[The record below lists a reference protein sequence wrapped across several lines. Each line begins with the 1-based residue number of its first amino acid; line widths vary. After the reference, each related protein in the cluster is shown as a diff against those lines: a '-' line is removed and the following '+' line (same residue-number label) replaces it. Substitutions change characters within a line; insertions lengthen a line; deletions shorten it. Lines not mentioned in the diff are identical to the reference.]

1 MVTKVSFTYF
11 ANSHDRDGR
20 PVTATWENIAQ
31 RLCVHR
37 EGDKDGPAIA
47 AAMFSGT
54 RSRANLIMRTLVAL
68 DIETS
73 KATGAV
79 PPDPQVI
86 VDLLTQK
93 HLASVLWTTHSHTPA
108 DPRYRVVMPLS
119 APLDC
124 AELGEAEPF
133 IAASAAAQLGLCDV
147 CDTSKYGA
155 SSLFYLARHPAG
167 SPFKAHILE
176 GEPIDAGQLRA
187 VAIMVAQNEAMTAA
201 EKAAH
206 RARASLPPE
215 VAETIRTFNEQ
226 HDLREMFTRYGY
238 VREGGRWKSPFQTVT
253 SQGAT
258 TILPGGLI
266 WATFSES
273 DAQMGLGARPAK
285 ASSQCGAWGDCFSL
299 YTFYEHHGNFRN
311 ALAAIRETSDAT

>member
-20 PVTATWENIAQ
+20 PVTAKWETVAQ

-47 AAMFSGT
+47 AATFSGT
-54 RSRANLIMRTLVAL
+54 RSRANLIARTLVAL
-68 DIETS
+68 DIETN
-73 KATGAV
+73 KMTGAV

-93 HLASVLWTTHSHTPA
+93 RLASVLWTTHSHTPA
-108 DPRYRVVMPLS
+108 APRYRVVMPLS

-124 AELGEAEPF
+124 AELGEADPF
-133 IAASAAAQLGLCDV
+133 IAATAAAQLGLCDV

-155 SSLFYLARHPAG
+155 SSLFYLARHVPGAT
-167 SPFKAHILE
+167 FQAHVVE

-206 RARASLPPE
+206 RARSGLPPE
-215 VAETIRTFNEQ
+215 IAETIRTFNEQ
-226 HDLREMFTRYGY
+226 HDLREMLTRYGY
-238 VREGGRWKSPFQTVT
+238 VREGGRWKSPFQAVQ

-285 ASSQCGAWGDCFSL
+285 ASSQCGAWGDAFSL
-299 YTFYEHHGNFRN
+299 LTYFEHNNNFRA
-311 ALAAIRETSDAT
+311 ALEAARQRVDAI